1 MTKLF
6 VPKHVRQEQEKSP
19 TEQPQ
24 EISELELKMQEKA
37 AQAESD
43 VVDLP
48 ILEKLPQ
55 PTGWRVLILPYR
67 GKGKTEGGLFIPDA
81 TVDREALTTVCGYV
95 LKVGPLAYQD
105 TTKFGLLQE
114 PWCKENDWVIFGRY
128 AGSRFKID
136 GGEVRLLNDD
146 EILAKIQ
153 NPEDII
159 HL

>member
-81 TVDREALTTVCGYV
+81 TVDREALTTV
-95 LKVGPLAYQD
+95 YQD

>member
-55 PTGWRVLILPYR
+55 
-67 GKGKTEGGLFIPDA
+67 
-81 TVDREALTTVCGYV
+81 TTVCGYV